1 MRLVNNSC
9 NFHPAEDWK
18 INVKH
23 RWRNPPKKIMQQ
35 QPFGRQMQRIVG
47 RTLHRTF
54 SAAKAICPQKTP
66 GDCETRNFQ
75 EIFLEAFSPFAAGAR
90 TPQDKRVMVA
100 PKPSLSVKLT
110 LLGKNAK
117 KVDELGDKFKEVLRG
132 PSTEPFGT
140 PKRICPK
147 RPDTP
152 RNLRNFWNLGETLV
166 KPWRSLGGTFCGT
179 FWQPKT
185 DLPHRTI
192 EGRSAILPRNLY
204 YG

>member
-1 MRLVNNSC
+1 
-9 NFHPAEDWK
+9 
-18 INVKH
+18 
-23 RWRNPPKKIMQQ
+23 
-35 QPFGRQMQRIVG
+35 
-47 RTLHRTF
+47 
-54 SAAKAICPQKTP
+54 
-66 GDCETRNFQ
+66 
-75 EIFLEAFSPFAAGAR
+75 
-90 TPQDKRVMVA
+90 MVA

-140 PKRICPK
+140 P
-147 RPDTP
+147 T

-166 KPWRSLGGTFCGT
+166 KPWRSLGGSFCGT

>member
-1 MRLVNNSC
+1 MRPGTSKR
-9 NFHPAEDWK
+9 FF
-18 INVKH
+18 
-23 RWRNPPKKIMQQ
+23 WRRFRHLLRGPEPRK
-35 QPFGRQMQRIVG
+35 
-47 RTLHRTF
+47 
-54 SAAKAICPQKTP
+54 
-66 GDCETRNFQ
+66 
-75 EIFLEAFSPFAAGAR
+75 
-90 TPQDKRVMVA
+90 DKRVMVA

-204 YG
+204 YGWRPQSGKNIFSNFNHLPFWALHIRTPPAEVPMSGLPAGDRIYLTVERPEE